1 MRVDT
6 VDVVDVVAVEVVE
19 GRDLFGSAG
28 VVDVPARGDEVTALA
43 TRRQPRAGLPAAW
56 KGIDATRP
64 VLAEDIPTIQAA
76 FEAWIGKN
84 VAPRKRAPS
93 PQTVRAY
100 LGDSQQ
106 FLEWLVQQE
115 LDPLPEWF
123 NGPEALW
130 DLWERL
136 DGDGETGIPLLLVT
150 PQVAQSYMEHLVSPG
165 HGGTSGSNEPRAED
179 GSYSPATLG
188 KKRSSLNTFFTFTR
202 KGRLTFG
209 NPLEDMDEV
218 IRTPQDNRS
227 AVERIKALTRP
238 QAERLLAAIMGTFLT
253 SANADKKT
261 AAIRDRV
268 MIELMM
274 LQGLRNIEVHRL
286 NLEDYIPNAH
296 GEQGT
301 LRLLGKGD
309 KQRTVALRPE
319 MQEELNLWLQAR
331 ALGEFNETALFVNL
345 HGVDAGKRLS
355 QRSIRER
362 VDVYLEKTGLKR
374 EGISCHALR
383 HTYATL
389 YFEAK
394 GKDANKEVL
403 AQSMGHSD
411 SKITSVYIDWVDMF
425 AENPSEPLMEIHTA
439 AARRA
444 EDDARCRMQDA
455 EGKKQEAGCKRKGR
469 KVRKS
474 A

>member
-1 MRVDT
+1 MRVDI
-6 VDVVDVVAVEVVE
+6 VDVIDAAAVEVVE
-19 GRDLFGSAG
+19 ERDLFGAAG
-28 VVDVPARGDEVTALA
+28 VVDVPACVERSGNETTALA

-64 VLAEDIPTIQAA
+64 VTADDIPAIQAA

-100 LGDSQQ
+100 LCDSQQ
-106 FLEWLVQQE
+106 FLEWLVEQE

-123 NGPEALW
+123 NGPEGLW
-130 DLWERL
+130 NLWERL
-136 DGDGETGIPLLLVT
+136 YAEGETGIPLLLVT
-150 PQVAQSYMEHLVSPG
+150 PQVVQVYMEYLVAPG
-165 HGGTSGSNEPRAED
+165 HNRAGGSNDPRSAD

-209 NPLEDMDEV
+209 NPLEDMEEV
-218 IRTPQDNRS
+218 VRAPQDNRS
-227 AVERIKALTRP
+227 AVEKIKALTRP
-238 QAERLLAAIMGTFLT
+238 QAERLLAEIMGTFIT
-253 SANADKKT
+253 AQNPDKK
-261 AAIRDRV
+261 AAAVRDRV

-274 LQGLRNIEVHRL
+274 LQGLRNIEVYRL
-286 NLEDYIPNAH
+286 NLEDYSPNAH

-301 LRLLGKGD
+301 LKLLGKGD

-319 MQEELNLWLQAR
+319 MQEELNLWLSTR
-331 ALGEFNETALFVNL
+331 ALYEFNETALFVNL
-345 HGVDAGKRLS
+345 HGAEVGQRLS

-439 AARRA
+439 AQRRA
-444 EDDARCRMQDA
+444 TEDAQNKA
-455 EGKKQEAGCKRKGR
+455 QNAGRKRK
-469 KVRKS
+469 KVRKN